1 LTAEALT
8 VSTGLQKHAGGK
20 AGSPPAGE
28 TGRPIAILPEL
39 QEPKLRLRT
48 FRMGKVKARGWDEH
62 VRLT

>member
-1 LTAEALT
+1 MR
-8 VSTGLQKHAGGK
+8 
-20 AGSPPAGE
+20 AGE